1 MINEQH
7 NLAKKIVLGKLGS
20 TPCGVL
26 GWLRLS
32 SFTEKKKKKFLTIN
46 LGSFNLMVN
55 GKILK

>member
-32 SFTEKKKKKFLTIN
+32 SFTEKKKFLTIN